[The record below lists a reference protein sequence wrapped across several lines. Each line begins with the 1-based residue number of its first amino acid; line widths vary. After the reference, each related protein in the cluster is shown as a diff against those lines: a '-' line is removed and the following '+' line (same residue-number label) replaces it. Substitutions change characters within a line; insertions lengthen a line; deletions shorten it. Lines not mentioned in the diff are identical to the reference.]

1 MTSIGQV
8 ATGIKLLMINSKR
21 VIAIIP
27 ARGGS
32 KGLPG
37 KNIRPLLGKPL
48 LNWTIEAAKNS
59 KFVDQICV
67 TTDSP
72 EIAAVA
78 QESDIDVPFMRPA
91 ELAGDTVSSFAVVEH
106 ALNFYSNVGQKFDY
120 IVLLEPTSPIRKPTD
135 IDAMLQKLE
144 DLSDNFDAVISVGK
158 VNIDRSL
165 IMKQIGNSLVRID
178 SGPLLSRRQDW
189 PDEYFPFGVA
199 YISKVN
205 VILYER
211 TFYPQRLTHYV
222 IDRYQHFEIDDIYD
236 FICVEQVMKQKG
248 LG

>member
-1 MTSIGQV
+1 M
-8 ATGIKLLMINSKR
+8 LR
-21 VIAIIP
+21 
-27 ARGGS
+27 
-32 KGLPG
+32 
-37 KNIRPLLGKPL
+37 
-48 LNWTIEAAKNS
+48 WTIEAAKNS

-158 VNIDRSL
+158 VKIARSL
-165 IMKQIGNSLVRID
+165 MMKQIGNSLVRID
-178 SGPLLSRRQDW
+178 SGPLVSRRQDW